1 MPTAVVPER
10 AAVSVALPLPQAT
23 SSTLQPACRS
33 ALSASSSLTNTMRD
47 ATTAKSPL
55 AHVCCCRVLTRSR
68 SSVVDVVAVITV
80 PPPSAAP
87 VVAGRRRLRSMAQ
100 VQRVVASYWLQG
112 RRSAGQRPQ
121 ARAKHPATLDIT
133 SAAEV
138 QDRY

>member
-1 MPTAVVPER
+1 MPTAVVPDR
-10 AAVSVALPLPQAT
+10 AAARVALPLPQAT

-33 ALSASSSLTNTMRD
+33 ALSASSSLTRTIRE

-68 SSVVDVVAVITV
+68 SSVVDVVTVITV

-87 VVAGRRRLRSMAQ
+87 AVAGRRRLRSMTQ
-100 VQRVVASYWLQG
+100 VQRVVASYRLLAPAP
-112 RRSAGQRPQ
+112 AGQRP
-121 ARAKHPATLDIT
+121 RAGANRPATLDMPG
-133 SAAEV
+133 AAEV